1 MRGVRPDRLN
11 VTANPARVGMC
22 DEAVRQ
28 RTAMSAGHYCCHVS
42 RPLQLLPCPAG
53 HCCYCHV
60 QQATTATAMSSRPLL
75 LLPCPAGHYC
85 YCHVQQATAVTAM
98 SAGHYCYCH
107 VQQATTATA
116 MSLQLPPAL
125 LHQQVSGQ
133 CGPQVG
139 PHLPRLPH
147 SLGPV
152 PSPRHRRRQ
161 GEAQHAPATLGQA
174 TPAGTERRAGVSSRN
189 SKCEC
194 AAEAR

>member
-1 MRGVRPDRLN
+1 MACWHKYHPTHVACWLAMRGVRPDRLN

-53 HCCYCHV
+53 HC
-60 QQATTATAMSSRPLL
+60 
-75 LLPCPAGHYC
+75 
-85 YCHVQQATAVTAM
+85 
-98 SAGHYCYCH
+98 CYCH